1 MRILKRLFKWLL
13 TLSLIG
19 AFVGAATFAGVY
31 YYFSPE
37 LPDVESL
44 REVEFQTPLRV
55 YSTDNKLIA
64 EFGEK
69 KRAPISF
76 DQIPDTFIQAL
87 QAAEDARFFEHF
99 GIDIKGLSRAAFQL
113 ASTGRIQS
121 GGSTI
126 TMQVAKNFF
135 LTREQ
140 TFRRKFIEI
149 LLALEIERELSK
161 QEIMELYIN
170 QIYLGHRAYGIQAAA
185 NTYYGKNIDELNLS
199 QYAMIAG
206 LPKAPSAFNPIT
218 NPERAMERRDWI
230 LGRMLQLG
238 YISQQEHDEAVAA
251 PVTARYHRSDIELD
265 APYIAEM
272 VRQQLYEQY
281 GEDLYTD
288 GYRVWTTVHS
298 RMQTEATSA
307 LRRGLL
313 DYTDDHGYRGAEAR
327 IEIENLNPDDQLS
340 ALRQH
345 TAYAGLEP
353 ALVLEVD
360 SKGAR
365 LLRTD
370 GSESLLEWEGI
381 KWARPYRS
389 VHWTGP
395 APKRPG
401 DVLDAGDVI
410 RVMLDEEGKLRLT
423 QMPRVQGALVAL
435 NPQDG
440 AIRALAGG
448 FSFYHN
454 KFNRVT
460 QAYRQPGSNIKPF
473 LYVGALENGFTPASI
488 INDAPVVFH
497 DVSLEGAWRPEN
509 SNGKFNG
516 PTRLREALYRSR
528 NLVSIRLMRALG
540 IEQSRDFMLKFGF
553 EPDKFPANL
562 SLSLGSASAT
572 PLQVARGYATLANG
586 GFLVDPYLIARIENA
601 EGKVL
606 LQANP
611 LHACPECAPE
621 ISATNAN
628 ANAAPDS
635 SDSLANADDNEAT
648 DAAPS
653 DYRSQVAL
661 LPPDQITSTPLAA
674 PRVLTPRNAFL
685 IYDVLRDVITRGT
698 GRRAHVLKRAD
709 LAGKTGT
716 TNEQK
721 DVWFSGF
728 SPDLVATTW
737 VGFDQ
742 PASLGRSEYGS
753 TRALP
758 IWIDFMEESLQ
769 ELPDNPPKVPPGIV
783 RVRIDP
789 ASGKRAY
796 SGQKNAISEYF
807 RSEDVPRETA
817 RSPEQQMEAPAT
829 EAIFGY

>member
-19 AFVGAATFAGVY
+19 VFTGFAALAGVY

-37 LPDVESL
+37 LPDVQSL
-44 REVEFQTPLRV
+44 REVKFQTPLRV
-55 YSTDNKLIA
+55 YSADDKLIA

-69 KRAPISF
+69 KRTPIPF
-76 DQIPDTFIQAL
+76 EQIPDDFIKAL

-113 ASTGRIQS
+113 ASTGSIQS

-140 TFRRKFIEI
+140 TFKRKFIEI
-149 LLALEIERELSK
+149 LLALQIEQELNK
-161 QEIMELYIN
+161 QEIMELYVN

-185 NTYYGKNIDELNLS
+185 NTYYGKNIDALS
-199 QYAMIAG
+199 LAQLAMIAG

-218 NPERAMERRDWI
+218 NPSRAVERRDWI
-230 LGRMLQLG
+230 LGRMLELG
-238 YISQQEHDEAVAA
+238 YISAEQHAEAVAA

-265 APYIAEM
+265 APYIAEL
-272 VRQQLYEQY
+272 VRQQLYAQY

-288 GYRVWTTVHS
+288 GYRVWTTIDS
-298 RMQTEATSA
+298 RMQNEATAA

-313 DYTDDHGYRGAEAR
+313 DYTDDHGYRGAEAS
-327 IEIENLNPDDQLS
+327 IEIDTLNPEDQLNT
-340 ALRQH
+340 LRQH

-353 ALVLEVD
+353 ALVLEVTD
-360 SKGAR
+360 TDAR

-370 GSESLLEWEGI
+370 GSESRLNWDGI
-381 KWARPYRS
+381 KWAAPYRS

-395 APKRPG
+395 APKRPS
-401 DVLDAGDVI
+401 DVLNAGDII
-410 RVMLDEEGKLRLT
+410 RVMPDAEGELRLT

-440 AIRALAGG
+440 AIRALEGG

-454 KFNRVT
+454 KFNRAT

-473 LYVGALENGFTPASI
+473 LYTAALENGFTPASI
-488 INDAPVVFH
+488 INDAPIVFH

-509 SNGKFNG
+509 DNGKFNG
-516 PTRLREALYRSR
+516 PTRLREALFRSR

-540 IEQSRDFMLKFGF
+540 IEPAREFILRFGF
-553 EPDKFPANL
+553 EPDNFPGNL

-572 PLQVARGYATLANG
+572 PLQVARGYAALANG
-586 GFLVDPYLIARIENA
+586 GFLVTPYLIARIENA
-601 EGKVL
+601 EGDL
-606 LQANP
+606 LLKANP
-611 LHACPECAPE
+611 VHACPECSPEVATTEITDSTTEMDAP
-621 ISATNAN
+621 I
-628 ANAAPDS
+628 
-635 SDSLANADDNEAT
+635 NADATEETLVDNLAV
-648 DAAPS
+648 A
-653 DYRSQVAL
+653 AL
-661 LPPDQITSTPLAA
+661 LPPDEIADTPLPA
-674 PRVLTPRNAFL
+674 PRIITPRNAFL
-685 IYDVLRDVITRGT
+685 IYDVMRDVITRGT
-698 GRRAHVLKRAD
+698 GARARVLERAD

-742 PASLGRSEYGS
+742 PAPLGRGEYGS
-753 TRALP
+753 SRALP
-758 IWIDFMEESLQ
+758 IWIDFMEEALQ
-769 ELPDNPPKVPPGIV
+769 GMPDNPPSVPEGVV

-796 SGQKNAISEYF
+796 NGQSNAMYEYF

-817 RSPEQQMEAPAT
+817 RSPEQQMQAPAT